1 MKKVAI
7 VTDST
12 ADIPPEVA
20 ARHGIRVIPCQLLI
34 AGRVYRDGV
43 DMQAAE
49 FYHILR
55 EGKVTPTTSQPA
67 TGEFISAYQ
76 DLSQTAESIVSIHI
90 SSLLSGTVEFAHTAI
105 AQMQA
110 QAVRGIHVVDSRLVS
125 MALGLVVLAAA
136 DMAER
141 GLDAPEIVAR
151 VSALCPKVRALFI
164 VDTLEYLHR
173 GGRIGGAERFFGS
186 VLSIKPLLQIADGR
200 VEALE
205 KTRTKQRA
213 LVRLLE
219 VMGGWIGSAS
229 RLHIAVAHADA
240 LEDALHLKAEIE
252 TRFRQPVSYVCE
264 FTPVVGVH
272 GGPGRFGATFY
283 PED

>member
-1 MKKVAI
+1 
-7 VTDST
+7 
-12 ADIPPEVA
+12 
-20 ARHGIRVIPCQLLI
+20 
-34 AGRVYRDGV
+34 
-43 DMQAAE
+43 
-49 FYHILR
+49 
-55 EGKVTPTTSQPA
+55 
-67 TGEFISAYQ
+67 
-76 DLSQTAESIVSIHI
+76 
-90 SSLLSGTVEFAHTAI
+90 
-105 AQMQA
+105 
-110 QAVRGIHVVDSRLVS
+110 VVDSRLVS

-173 GGRIGGAERFFGS
+173 GGRIGGAERFLGS
-186 VLSIKPLLQIADGR
+186 MLSIKPLLQIADGR

-229 RLHIAVAHADA
+229 RLQIAVAHADA

-272 GGPGRFGATFY
+272 GGPGLFGATFY
-283 PED
+283 AEE